1 MHNNLV
7 KQLHNYIQNA
17 KVISFSF
24 ILVNRKKI
32 IFFAKDFFCELL
44 THLNLIVTLH
54 IPPPPKKYLRK
65 FSKILILYYLFIP
78 RFDP

>member
-24 ILVNRKKI
+24 ILVNRKKK

-54 IPPPPKKYLRK
+54 IPPPPKNTFENFQK
-65 FSKILILYYLFIP
+65 F
-78 RFDP
+78 